1 MTTPDTAEVRAWARS
16 QGLTVADRGRLPAE
30 LRVAYL
36 AAHEGRAPGQVATA
50 PQQPAPQQ
58 PAPEQPAPEQPAPD
72 GHVMRLVRLEEQ
84 VAALSARVAE
94 LERPQPA
101 TSPPHKPALFRRRR
115 G

>member
-1 MTTPDTAEVRAWARS
+1 M
-16 QGLTVADRGRLPAE
+16 ADRGRLPAD
-30 LRVAYL
+30 LRAAYL
-36 AAHEGRAPGQVATA
+36 TAHEGGAPGQVATA
-50 PQQPAPQQ
+50 PQQPAP
-58 PAPEQPAPEQPAPD
+58 EQPAPD
-72 GHVMRLVRLEEQ
+72 AHVMRLVRLEEQ